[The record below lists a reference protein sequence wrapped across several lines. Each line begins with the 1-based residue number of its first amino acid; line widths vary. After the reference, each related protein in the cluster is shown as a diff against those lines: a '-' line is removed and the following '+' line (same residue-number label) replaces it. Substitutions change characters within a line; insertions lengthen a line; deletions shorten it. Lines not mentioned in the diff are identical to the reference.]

1 MENIKFPKFVQELNE
16 LALRYYNCTD
26 AQEKKRIFEKAC
38 AVFLK
43 GLEKNDIIENSKSL
57 KKLHDI
63 PNCAE
68 IVKDV
73 CTDSFLKCFQNYVP
87 DYKNDSIIPFMAYF
101 YKTAYFS
108 ALNQIQKEYG
118 RKPNEETEPEKY
130 DAWKKRFYNEDIA
143 DHYDLEDK
151 FSDVRL
157 ISEAKEIRN
166 EQEALIGL
174 FFGCIMQFYS
184 HQDMTKSKNQN
195 ALTYFKTFYS
205 GDIINFSRSTEFLCF
220 LHKYEQLITKSYN
233 TDFIDYILKNQPR
246 AIDEI
251 VSTKPKLYSE
261 LKNNQVPAE
270 KLQKEIKIPL
280 EQIIYAYFFNI
291 SKPAV
296 TKQFDKYE
304 KFKLETLNSK

>member
-1 MENIKFPKFVQELNE
+1 MKKTNFKKNVQELND

-43 GLEKNDIIENSKSL
+43 GLDKNDIIENSKSL

-68 IVKDV
+68 IVEDA
-73 CTDSFLKCFQNYVP
+73 CTDTFLKCFQNYVP
-87 DYKNDSIIPFMAYF
+87 DYNNDSTILFMAYF
-101 YKTAYFS
+101 YKMAHYS
-108 ALNQIQKEYG
+108 ALNSIEKTFG
-118 RKPNEETEPEKY
+118 RKPNSEAEPEKY
-130 DAWKKRFYNEDIA
+130 EIWKNRFYAEDIA
-143 DHYDLEDK
+143 NHYDIKDASFDIET
-151 FSDVRL
+151 
-157 ISEAKEIRN
+157 ISEAEQTKN

-184 HQDMTKSKNQN
+184 HQDMTKGKNQN

-246 AIDEI
+246 AINEI
-251 VSTKPKLYSE
+251 VSAKPRLYSE
-261 LKNNQVPAE
+261 LNKVEIPTD

-296 TKQFDKYE
+296 TKQYDKYE
-304 KFKLETLNSK
+304 KFKLETIK